1 MITAAEINNIFNK
14 FTSLTADADLVM
26 DRNMNDLMMFAIDS
40 DHVDFDGD
48 RLTFA
53 QGAGPLKSVEI
64 ERICGA
70 ADLGSHMAIV
80 MPASVILVNKRN
92 GALSVSLDSPITK
105 D

>member
-1 MITAAEINNIFNK
+1 MITAAQISDIHNK
-14 FTSLTADADLVM
+14 FASMPADADVVL
-26 DRNMNDLMMFAIDS
+26 DRNMNELMMYAIDS

-70 ADLGSHMAIV
+70 QDLGSHFAIV
-80 MPASVILVNKRN
+80 MPASVILVNKTN
-92 GALSVSLDSPITK
+92 GAIAISFTEE
-105 D
+105 

>member
-1 MITAAEINNIFNK
+1 MITAAKINELFNK
-14 FTSLTADADLVM
+14 FTSLTADADPVM

-70 ADLGSHMAIV
+70 ADLCSHMAIV

-92 GALSVSLDSPITK
+92 GALSVAMPNK
-105 D
+105 

>member
-1 MITAAEINNIFNK
+1 MITAAKINELFNQ
-14 FTSLTADADLVM
+14 FTSMSADADPVL

-92 GALSVSLDSPITK
+92 GALSVALPNK
-105 D
+105 